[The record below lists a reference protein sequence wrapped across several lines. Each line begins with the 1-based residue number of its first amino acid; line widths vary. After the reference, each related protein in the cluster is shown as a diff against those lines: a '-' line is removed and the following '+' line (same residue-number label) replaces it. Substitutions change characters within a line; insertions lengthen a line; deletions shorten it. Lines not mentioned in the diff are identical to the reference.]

1 MEGNSWEAE
10 AVFPQYQACHQC
22 DAESWLPSPHFRS
35 HRLDD
40 ERGTVLTH
48 TRVALLG
55 GSDAALGRLLMTADM
70 LGVHRFTL
78 TVASSRST
86 TGTKIRVGVANAD
99 GTRVCGI
106 RPWDGQLF
114 PRPSR
119 VGHPSAVMSDPY
131 SDGSPRYLFLNRTA
145 VGREV
150 EVRVDFARR
159 RLTFRLDGEGDVDSR
174 VPGSQLP
181 DSLRPWVQCAYEGDA
196 VVLSRYS
203 FTPYRAAPTTPRA
216 TSPYGTPVP
225 PSPPQTNAFGSA
237 AEAAAAVAL
246 EDDVDS
252 AHEDDVSSP
261 SPRLSASTGAL
272 TAARTSS
279 PSSRRAATL
288 RSPSRADGKRSS
300 AATEAAAAA
309 DAIAT
314 SLSARLRVQE
324 ATMHAWADEM
334 PVRPT
339 PRAQA
344 AALSTEST
352 RALRTSGYA
361 CDMSGLVQAA
371 ASGHACMHAF
381 DMSGLVQAAAAE
393 AAEAEAAAAHAE
405 KAAAVAEKRAEA
417 AEAKSAR
424 VSQVATRSTS
434 RGKTGTSQAQA
445 QSPPPTPPP
454 SVSPS
459 FPGSHAAKTPHSGSG
474 PSSSLGAPYRA
485 LTDVWEP
492 EMAATRS
499 QVGLISMAAIKNA
512 VATARKEAAMHSS
525 FAAAAAKVD
534 EGTRDGYSYSGAHDA
549 YSRSPTGVGGLLGPT
564 GLPVDWT
571 LANWLLRGQEHG
583 GEPKADNANPGRPKR
598 SRLTDPKLPATTRI
612 AEVVAAAVTAPL
624 RMERPPAPLTLAYL
638 RALAAQPDRRLA
650 VERLLRDGKVV
661 ESIAHEICLAAD
673 AIVADPSLGATLADA
688 ANGGCGGG
696 GRAGGGSGRASPR
709 GLAATPGAHRG
720 DTKPLLHSPAKGGTP
735 SPKRTG
741 APLAARG
748 VVTPPP
754 PSPGPPKSHLR
765 LEELRELRDTGRMTQ
780 SEFVERRREVLEAFL
795 AEKPVEVDGRLAD
808 RE

>member
-1 MEGNSWEAE
+1 MSSVTG
-10 AVFPQYQACHQC
+10 VFPQYQACHQC

-55 GSDAALGRLLMTADM
+55 GSDAALGRLVMTADV

-114 PRPSR
+114 PRPTR

-150 EVRVDFARR
+150 EVRVDFVRR

-237 AEAAAAVAL
+237 TEAAAAAAL

-261 SPRLSASTGAL
+261 SPRFGASTGASTGAR

-279 PSSRRAATL
+279 PSSRHAATL
-288 RSPSRADGKRSS
+288 RSPSRADSRRSS
-300 AATEAAAAA
+300 AEAAAAAAAAAA
-309 DAIAT
+309 DAIST
-314 SLSARLRVQE
+314 SPSARLRVQE
-324 ATMHAWADEM
+324 ATMHAWADESA
-334 PVRPT
+334 
-339 PRAQA
+339 RA
-344 AALSTEST
+344 
-352 RALRTSGYA
+352 RRTSG
-361 CDMSGLVQAA
+361 SG
-371 ASGHACMHAF
+371 CMHMHAS

-393 AAEAEAAAAHAE
+393 AAEAEAAATLAE
-405 KAAAVAEKRAEA
+405 ERAQA

-424 VSQVATRSTS
+424 LSREATRSTS
-434 RGKTGTSQAQA
+434 RGKTGTSPALA

-454 SVSPS
+454 S
-459 FPGSHAAKTPHSGSG
+459 FPGSHAANGLHAATCAAKTPHSRSG
-474 PSSSLGAPYRA
+474 PSSSFGAPPRA
-485 LTDVWEP
+485 LKDVWEP

-525 FAAAAAKVD
+525 FAAAAAKVE
-534 EGTRDGYSYSGAHDA
+534 EGTRDGYSYSGALDA
-549 YSRSPTGVGGLLGPT
+549 YSRSPAGVGGLLGPT
-564 GLPVDWT
+564 GLPVEWT
-571 LANWLLRGQEHG
+571 LADWLLRGQEHG
-583 GEPKADNANPGRPKR
+583 GEPKADKANPEKPWERPNR
-598 SRLTDPKLPATTRI
+598 SRHTNPKLPATTRI
-612 AEVVAAAVTAPL
+612 AEVIAAAVTAPL

-650 VERLLRDGKVV
+650 VERLLRDGKVI

-673 AIVADPSLGATLADA
+673 AIVADLSLGATLATA
-688 ANGGCGGG
+688 TNGGCGGG
-696 GRAGGGSGRASPR
+696 GRAGGGSGSASPR
-709 GLAATPGAHRG
+709 GLAATPGAHRS
-720 DTKPLLHSPAKGGTP
+720 DTKPLLHSPARGGTP

-741 APLAARG
+741 SPLAARG

-765 LEELRELRDTGRMTQ
+765 LEELRELRDAGRMTQ
-780 SEFVERRREVLEAFL
+780 SEFVERRREVLDAFL
-795 AEKPVEVDGRLAD
+795 AEKPVEVVSLTEEETAQSRAVD
-808 RE
+808 R